1 MEGAKQS
8 NYYFKVLSAWLG
20 LQVLLLICSLLYYK
34 YPFLKQSVAEKEMA
48 PYAFLPSLV
57 IAIFIANLMLYFRSK
72 DPFSR
77 KDLWITGIFWLI
89 ASITL
94 GVLIQNSVR
103 KDTAGPFFLL
113 LAFMQSRAWYIWL
126 GAFLFFPPVVGSRYL
141 K

>member
-1 MEGAKQS
+1 MESPKQG
-8 NYYFKVLSAWLG
+8 NYYIKVLAAWLVLQG
-20 LQVLLLICSLLYYK
+20 LLVFCSLLYYR

-48 PYAFLPSLV
+48 PFAFLPSLV
-57 IAIFIANLMLYFRSK
+57 IAVFIANLILYFRSK
-72 DPFSR
+72 DTFSR

-94 GVLIQNSVR
+94 GVLAQNSI
-103 KDTAGPFFLL
+103 KEGTGPFFLL
-113 LAFMQSRAWYIWL
+113 LAFIESRAWYIWL

>member
-1 MEGAKQS
+1 MESPKQG
-8 NYYFKVLSAWLG
+8 NYYIKVLAAWLALQG
-20 LQVLLLICSLLYYK
+20 LLVFCSLLYYR

-48 PYAFLPSLV
+48 PFAFLPSLV
-57 IAIFIANLMLYFRSK
+57 IAVFIANLILYFRSK
-72 DPFSR
+72 DTFSR

-94 GVLIQNSVR
+94 GVLAQNSI
-103 KDTAGPFFLL
+103 KEGTGPFFLL
-113 LAFMQSRAWYIWL
+113 LAFIESRAWYIWL